1 VPTAD
6 DPLEAHLV
14 DNRSSEISL
23 LSQQQPQQHEQH
35 QLSPGY
41 TEQQL
46 HPISRPP
53 TANRQR
59 ADLEDTFGESL
70 DDESD
75 EEDND
80 NSNGESRRLLNVSP
94 QVPVGSYPSSSS
106 VNNSSANSSSRPAI
120 LPVTNDGVFS
130 NMSAKPDRDGNK
142 LDETPPAYEEA
153 VADATPPYWQTTIIA
168 PPGMGDIILVESM
181 PVGNLFN
188 FAWNLLVSASFQ
200 FVGFM
205 LTYLL
210 HTSHAAKQGSRAG
223 LGITFVQYGFYIRSR
238 GSLDD
243 FELADDGSDS
253 NSSDTSEQ
261 DSTNA
266 DIIAYILML
275 LGWFII
281 IRAIG
286 DYIRARKMENII
298 AQEPS
303 PENIV

>member
-1 VPTAD
+1 
-6 DPLEAHLV
+6 
-14 DNRSSEISL
+14 
-23 LSQQQPQQHEQH
+23 
-35 QLSPGY
+35 
-41 TEQQL
+41 
-46 HPISRPP
+46 
-53 TANRQR
+53 
-59 ADLEDTFGESL
+59 
-70 DDESD
+70 
-75 EEDND
+75 
-80 NSNGESRRLLNVSP
+80 
-94 QVPVGSYPSSSS
+94 
-106 VNNSSANSSSRPAI
+106 
-120 LPVTNDGVFS
+120 
-130 NMSAKPDRDGNK
+130 
-142 LDETPPAYEEA
+142 
-153 VADATPPYWQTTIIA
+153 
-168 PPGMGDIILVESM
+168 MGDIILVESM

-238 GSLDD
+238 KFL
-243 FELADDGSDS
+243 FFFIFY

-286 DYIRARKMENII
+286 DYIRAKKMESII

>member
-1 VPTAD
+1 MTSRYQRVPTAD

-14 DNRSSEISL
+14 DNRTSEA
-23 LSQQQPQQHEQH
+23 QQQ
-35 QLSPGY
+35 
-41 TEQQL
+41 QQL
-46 HPISRPP
+46 PSYDAEQRPNSRPP
-53 TANRQR
+53 LPSRQR
-59 ADLEDTFGESL
+59 NDLEETFGESL
-70 DDESD
+70 DDDDDDDDNHTESQ
-75 EEDND
+75 
-80 NSNGESRRLLNVSP
+80 RLLNAP
-94 QVPVGSYPSSSS
+94 QPHVGSYPSSSS
-106 VNNSSANSSSRPAI
+106 VNTSAHSSSRPAI

-130 NMSAKPDRDGNK
+130 NMSAKPDREGNK
-142 LDETPPAYEEA
+142 LDETPPAYEDA
-153 VADATPPYWQTTIIA
+153 AADATPPYWQTTIIA

-243 FELADDGSDS
+243 FELADDGGDG
-253 NSSDTSEQ
+253 NSDTNNSDQ

-286 DYIRARKMENII
+286 DYIRARKMEGII

>member
-1 VPTAD
+1 
-6 DPLEAHLV
+6 
-14 DNRSSEISL
+14 
-23 LSQQQPQQHEQH
+23 
-35 QLSPGY
+35 
-41 TEQQL
+41 
-46 HPISRPP
+46 
-53 TANRQR
+53 
-59 ADLEDTFGESL
+59 
-70 DDESD
+70 
-75 EEDND
+75 
-80 NSNGESRRLLNVSP
+80 
-94 QVPVGSYPSSSS
+94 
-106 VNNSSANSSSRPAI
+106 
-120 LPVTNDGVFS
+120 
-130 NMSAKPDRDGNK
+130 MSAKPDREGKN

-153 VADATPPYWQTTIIA
+153 AADATPPYWQTTVIA

-188 FAWNLLVSASFQ
+188 FTWNLLVSASFQ

-223 LGITFVQYGFYIRSR
+223 LGITLVQYGFYIRSR

-243 FELADDGSDS
+243 FELADDGGDSSDS
-253 NSSDTSEQ
+253 SDSDQ

-286 DYIRARKMENII
+286 DYIRARRMEQII
-298 AQEPS
+298 TQEPS
-303 PENIV
+303 PETIV